1 MLLVRIWPA
10 RVAWR
15 PRARPSSPHSGVRWR
30 TKASRFMC
38 APRVGDDQRVSYDDR
53 ISIPTPEGVELELV
67 LAGLG
72 SRLVATIVD
81 FLIRIAVLFAL
92 LLVGGSVGG
101 DE

>member
-1 MLLVRIWPA
+1 
-10 RVAWR
+10 
-15 PRARPSSPHSGVRWR
+15 
-30 TKASRFMC
+30 
-38 APRVGDDQRVSYDDR
+38 VSYDDR

-81 FLIRIAVLFAL
+81 FLIRMAVLFAL

-101 DE
+101 DEARPHSGQDEFQLDALGGRDRDPVVIGHRSSFP